1 MTKGYRS
8 FILAVENPEV
18 HTDRKM
24 TVDER
29 FDRLE
34 QLLQIKFDRID
45 RRFEQVGQGFE
56 QMGSDLAQV
65 RTDLEHFEQYV
76 LDFRTEVGRQ
86 FEIADHLPGVLANGV
101 SSMESRIPAL
111 SKAATEFG
119 AVVGQLTKVQPRPLD
134 SSTDLIARVAKH
146 EEQVAK
152 LIDRAA

>member
-86 FEIADHLPGVLANGV
+86 FEIADHLPAV
-101 SSMESRIPAL
+101 
-111 SKAATEFG
+111 TEFG
-119 AVVGQLTKVQPRPLD
+119 AVAGQLTPVQPRPLD